1 MSLNPDTRTG
11 NKNLEETCQNFVAF
25 FNAMDEVFFS
35 VDRVNSKMIYISNS
49 CEKLYGYKHADCM
62 NNMMLWVDLV
72 HPEDMHLAIQ
82 EDPILEKGQRV
93 KYQCRMIRKDK
104 SVRWVEKKIVPTLN
118 TQGKLVR
125 IDGFVRDITD
135 EIAAQSHPGQNEIRY
150 RQILEI
156 TQEGVWTVDV
166 NDNTNFVNQ
175 KTADLLGFT
184 IDEIM
189 GKKPYDFMDKKQ
201 RALAKSRM
209 KNRRAG
215 IKENFDAKFIRRNGE
230 EIWTNIS
237 TNPMFDSNGKHTGT
251 LAMLTDITQRKWHEE
266 VIKKSEANLRTIF
279 DNTDSSYILFSH
291 DMKIV
296 SFNSLAQK
304 YSEEQNGIKLEINQP
319 IKTYFPKERW
329 SFVKETLKKVATG
342 QTVSYEFSNT
352 KNDGSVLW
360 SNVRWVNIKNSD
372 DKSFGFLL
380 INKDV
385 THTKLAMLE
394 REKITND
401 LIHQNKHLEQFTYI
415 ISHNLRS
422 PVANIMGLSEM
433 LNENDLDDEIR
444 NEVNSRISSSI
455 KNIDTVIKDLNNIL
469 QARELLNEKK
479 ELVYFSDLME
489 SIKVGLHDKIESEQA
504 QFNCAFDE
512 VDGIFTT
519 PGYLYSIFYNLSSN
533 SIKYR
538 KTDVTPVLTIRSR
551 KLKNKIELTFKDN
564 GKGID
569 LEKNGAQLFGLYKR
583 FDTSADGKGMGLFMV
598 KTQVEALGGTI
609 NVKSKPG
616 EGTEFIIQFDK

>member
-1 MSLNPDTRTG
+1 MSSNPTR
-11 NKNLEETCQNFVAF
+11 KKELKSSEETNRNFLAF
-25 FNAMDEVFFS
+25 FGSMEEVFFS
-35 VDRVNSKMIYISNS
+35 VDRVNSKMLFISDS
-49 CEKLYGYKHADCM
+49 CEKLYGYKHADCI
-62 NNMMLWVDLV
+62 NNMMLWLDLV

-82 EDPILEKGQRV
+82 EDPMLEKGQQV
-93 KYQCRMIRKDK
+93 KYQCRLIRKDR

-118 TQGKLVR
+118 KEGQLVR

-135 EIAAQSHPGQNEIRY
+135 EIAAQSRPGKNEIRY
-150 RQILEI
+150 RQILEM

-175 KTADLLGFT
+175 KAAEMLGFT
-184 IDEIM
+184 IDEMI

-201 RALAKSRM
+201 RAIAKSRM
-209 KNRRAG
+209 ENRRAG
-215 IKENFDAKFIRRNGE
+215 IKENFDAKFNKRNGE
-230 EIWTNIS
+230 EIWTNIT
-237 TNPMFDSNGKHTGT
+237 TNPIYDSNGKHKGT
-251 LAMLTDITQRKWHEE
+251 LAMLTDITQRKWQEE

-296 SFNSLAQK
+296 SFNALAQK
-304 YSEEQNGIKLEINQP
+304 YSEEQGSKNLEIGQE
-319 IKTYFPKERW
+319 IKSYFPKERW
-329 SFVKETLKKVATG
+329 PFVKETLKKVRSG
-342 QTVSYEFSNT
+342 ETVSYELSAKKSDNT
-352 KNDGSVLW
+352 ARW
-360 SNVRWVNIKNSD
+360 SSITWVNIKNSE

-385 THTKLAMLE
+385 TSTKMAMLE

-433 LNENDLDDEIR
+433 LNENGLDDEIR
-444 NEVNSRISSSI
+444 SEVTSRISSSI

-489 SIKVGLHDKIESEQA
+489 SIKIGLHDKIESEQA
-504 QFNCAFDE
+504 QFNCVFDE

-538 KTDVTPVLTIRSR
+538 HEDKTPILTIRSR
-551 KLKNKIELTFKDN
+551 KLKNKIELTFRDN

-583 FDTSADGKGMGLFMV
+583 FDTSAEGKGMGLFMV

-616 EGTEFIIQFDK
+616 EGTEFIIQFGL

>member
-1 MSLNPDTRTG
+1 MSLNPDTKPG
-11 NKNLEETCQNFVAF
+11 NKSLEETCRNFVAF

-35 VDRVNSKMIYISNS
+35 VDRVNSKMLYISNS
-49 CEKLYGYKHADCM
+49 CENLYGYKHSDCM
-62 NNMMLWVDLV
+62 NNMMLWMDLV

-82 EDPILEKGQRV
+82 EDPMLEKGQQV
-93 KYQCRMIRKDK
+93 KYQCRMVRKDK

-118 TQGKLVR
+118 KEGKLIR
-125 IDGFVRDITD
+125 IDGFVRDISD
-135 EIAAQSHPGQNEIRY
+135 EISTQSHPGQNEIRY
-150 RQILEI
+150 RQILEM

-166 NDNTNFVNQ
+166 SDNTNFVNQ
-175 KTADLLGFT
+175 KTADMLGFT
-184 IDEIM
+184 IDEMI

-201 RALAKSRM
+201 RVIAKSRM
-209 KNRRAG
+209 ENRRAG
-215 IKENFDAKFIRRNGE
+215 IKENFDAKFIKRNGD
-230 EIWTNIS
+230 EIWTNIT
-237 TNPMFDSNGKHTGT
+237 TNPIYDSNGKHTGT
-251 LAMLTDITQRKWHEE
+251 LAVLTDIAQRKWHEE
-266 VIKKSEANLRTIF
+266 IIKKSEANLRTIF

-296 SFNSLAQK
+296 SFNALAQK
-304 YSEEQNGIKLEINQP
+304 YSEEQSSKKLEMNQP
-319 IKTYFPKERW
+319 IKAYFSKERW
-329 SFVKETLKKVATG
+329 PFIKDILKKVRSGETVTYELSATR
-342 QTVSYEFSNT
+342 S
-352 KNDGSVLW
+352 DGTTRW
-360 SNVRWVNIKNSD
+360 SNVNWVNIQTSD
-372 DKSFGFLL
+372 NKSFGFLL

-385 THTKLAMLE
+385 TNTKIAMLE
-394 REKITND
+394 LEKITND
-401 LIHQNKHLEQFTYI
+401 LIQQNKHMEQFTYI

-433 LNENDLDDEIR
+433 LNENDLYDEIKH
-444 NEVNSRISSSI
+444 EVTKRISSSI
-455 KNIDTVIKDLNNIL
+455 KNIDSVIKDLNNIL

-489 SIKVGLHDKIESEQA
+489 SIKIGLHDKIESEQA

-512 VDGIFTT
+512 VDGIFTI

-538 KTDVTPVLTIRSR
+538 KTDVAPVLTIKSR

-564 GKGID
+564 GRGID

-583 FDTSADGKGMGLFMV
+583 FDTSAEGKGMGLFMV

-609 NVKSKPG
+609 SVKSKPG
-616 EGTEFIIQFDK
+616 EGTEFILQFNL